1 MDFFIDIWRCLQ
13 GRLAGI
19 QGRDKQNSRTTNSKS
34 NGIFGKRNHAETFKK
49 ESVNK
54 KESEY
59 GWHNT
64 EIWQKT
70 EIYISINTGLLFFLW
85 QKTEIY
91 VSINTG
97 FFPCFG
103 DVVENDFS

>member
-1 MDFFIDIWRCLQ
+1 MGFIFIDIWRCLQ
-13 GRLAGI
+13 GRLAVI

-59 GWHNT
+59 GWNSLFL
-64 EIWQKT
+64 WQKT
-70 EIYISINTGLLFFLW
+70 EIYISVNTGLA
-85 QKTEIY
+85 
-91 VSINTG
+91 
-97 FFPCFG
+97 FFPPYF
-103 DVVENDFS
+103 DDMVENVLQLGKNRIVSFCH